1 MWKRILSLNTSSN
14 YTVPELHTKAQTTTC
29 CEPVSR
35 MELLLRMFL
44 TTLSEEYCTDELVLK
59 NFTLGHVAQTM
70 RRMYGFPRTDHYE
83 IAC

>member
-29 CEPVSR
+29 CAPDSR
-35 MELLLRMFL
+35 MELLLQMFL

-59 NFTLGHVAQTM
+59 NFMLGHVAQTM
-70 RRMYGFPRTDHYE
+70 RSMYDFPRMDHYE